1 MVVWLSLTWSLED
14 YLQANARL
22 DRQGQTRPVQIH
34 RILESDTVD
43 MRKPLVLEGRANLQ
57 DMVMDE
63 LSRDKR

>member
-43 MRKPLVLEGRANLQ
+43 LRKPLVLEGRANLQ